1 MEWVASHVAIASRSK
16 VCPSAVHTGSA
27 ISSFLIGQRYAAGG
41 VLAALFVW
49 SNKERSDEA
58 QPELP
63 YGDLRRAERIG

>member
-1 MEWVASHVAIASRSK
+1 MEWVLSHVVIASRSK
-16 VCPSAVHTGSA
+16 VCPSAVHTGSL

-41 VLAALFVW
+41 VAALLVW
-49 SNKERSDEA
+49 NNKERSDAA